1 MPDTSPVAQLFD
13 LLAADYDQTGVA
25 FFQPIAQHLVD
36 ALDPR
41 PGERCLDVGSGR
53 GAVAQLLVDRVGPG
67 GEVLGVDVSAEM
79 VRQAPADVSGARF
92 AVGDATAPPGDA
104 WDVIASSLVLFFL
117 PDPVAGLAAWTE
129 VLRPGGRVGVTTFGR
144 QDPTWEKVDS
154 ELLPWMPERDPR
166 SRPVMERFGTDE
178 GVEEMLREAG
188 LVDVRT
194 RRAEV
199 PVVFADADQWFAFS
213 MSTGQRIAWLRMPD
227 EERPAV
233 RARCEAGLEDTRR
246 PDGAFEVSQRIRV
259 TTGRRP
265 G

>member
-1 MPDTSPVAQLFD
+1 VPDTSPVAQLFD
-13 LLAADYDQTGVA
+13 LVAADYDQSGVA

-53 GAVAQLLVDRVGPG
+53 GAVTRLLVDRVGTG
-67 GEVLGVDVSAEM
+67 GDVLGVDLSAEM
-79 VRQAPADVSGARF
+79 VRQARADVHGARF
-92 AVGDATAPPGDA
+92 EVGDATAPPGDG

-117 PDPVAGLAAWTE
+117 PDPVSALTAWRE
-129 VLRPGGRVGVTTFGR
+129 ALQPGGRVGVSTFGP
-144 QDPTWEKVDS
+144 QDPLWEKVDA

-166 SRPVMERFGTDE
+166 SRAVMERFATDE
-178 GVEEMLREAG
+178 GVEAMFREAG

-194 RRAEV
+194 VRAEV
-199 PVVFADADQWFAFS
+199 PVVFADTDQWFAFS

-227 EERPAV
+227 EQRPAV
-233 RARCEAGLEDTRR
+233 RARCEAGLEATRR
-246 PDGAFEVSQRIRV
+246 ADGAFEVGQRIRV

-265 G
+265 A